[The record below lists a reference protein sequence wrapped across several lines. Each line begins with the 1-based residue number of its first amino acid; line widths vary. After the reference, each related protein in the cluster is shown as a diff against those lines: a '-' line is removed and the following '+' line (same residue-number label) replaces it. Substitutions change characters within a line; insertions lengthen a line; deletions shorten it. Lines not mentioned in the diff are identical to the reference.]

1 MEMARQIQNYRRFYA
16 SFNKLQKCAPDEDV
30 KASLVSQY
38 TNGRTVHLHEMH
50 AREYTAMCKGLENM
64 LGYGDQR
71 KRHRSICLHLMQEI
85 GVDTKDW
92 QRINDFCQH
101 PRISGKVFAQLDIG
115 ELEALELKLRAIKRK
130 GGLKENEESE
140 ERRVKSEEFSCPSG
154 NNNIN
159 YHNIIIVSNGTER
172 TEQTT
177 RAAGG
182 GSPC

>member
-16 SFNKLQKCAPDEDV
+16 SFNKLQKYAPDEDV
-30 KASLVSQY
+30 KTSLVSQY

-115 ELEALELKLRAIKRK
+115 ELEDLALKLRAIKRK
-130 GGLKENEESE
+130 GGLKNHLPDGGKMVARSDD
-140 ERRVKSEEFSCPSG
+140 
-154 NNNIN
+154 NIN

-172 TEQTT
+172 TKQATS
-177 RAAGG
+177 AAGG
-182 GSPC
+182 SSPC